1 MQQSAT
7 FLLPSALQTVD
18 LPLDR
23 LCASAG
29 IALSNTFTT
38 SDFFRLWEVADM
50 EFGDPA
56 TGLRLG
62 RDGIAR
68 GYGVAAL
75 VALHAPDF
83 RAALAALARYKRL
96 TCPELIELQTTSDVV
111 VVRYRWLLATSAVP
125 RLLADMV
132 LASLAEL
139 ARQGTNGR
147 VAPVRVELARRLDH
161 ADLLRQHFGCP
172 IVFGAAQDAMVFE
185 RTVLDVPFVT
195 ADGGAF
201 ARVLSGLEERL
212 RVGDGPTSFIADVRV
227 AIARQLSAGTLPSV
241 AAVAKRLALSSR
253 TLQRRLIENHTSFGR
268 QLAEVRRLTAHRLL
282 AASDFDVIA
291 ISMLLGFAEPNS
303 FARAFRNWDH
313 TTPTRWREQQASVS
327 T

>member
-1 MQQSAT
+1 MQQPAT
-7 FLLPSALQTVD
+7 FSLPSTLCTAD

-23 LCASAG
+23 LCARAG
-29 IALSNTFTT
+29 IARSNTFTT
-38 SDFFRLWEVADM
+38 SDFFRLWEVADK

-56 TGLRLG
+56 AGIRLG
-62 RDGIAR
+62 YGGIAN

-96 TCPELIELQTTSDVV
+96 TCPELVEVEITGDVV
-111 VVRYRWLLATSAVP
+111 VVRYRWLLAISAVP

-139 ARQGTNGR
+139 TKQGTEGR
-147 VAPVRVELARRLDH
+147 VAPVRVELARRPKY
-161 ADLLRQHFGCP
+161 ADLLRRHFGCP
-172 IVFGAAQDAMVFE
+172 IVFGAAQDTMVFA
-185 RTVLDVPFVT
+185 RAALDVPFVT

-201 ARVLSGLEERL
+201 ARVLGGLEQRL
-212 RVGDGPTSFIADVRV
+212 RNGDGLPSFIADVRV
-227 AIARQLSAGTLPSV
+227 AIARQLSVGTLPS
-241 AAVAKRLALSSR
+241 KRLALSSR
-253 TLQRRLIENHTSFGR
+253 TLQRRLDENHTSFGR
-268 QLAEVRRLTAHRLL
+268 QLAAVRRLTAHRLL
-282 AASDFDVIA
+282 AATDFDVVA

-313 TTPTRWREQQASVS
+313 TTPARWREQQASVS
-327 T
+327 P